1 MNYITLFSG
10 EKIKS
15 TIFLLAHEQQQ
26 QRGSRQQ
33 RAREKH

>member
-10 EKIKS
+10 VKFFGEKIKN

-26 QRGSRQQ
+26 QRGR
-33 RAREKH
+33 H